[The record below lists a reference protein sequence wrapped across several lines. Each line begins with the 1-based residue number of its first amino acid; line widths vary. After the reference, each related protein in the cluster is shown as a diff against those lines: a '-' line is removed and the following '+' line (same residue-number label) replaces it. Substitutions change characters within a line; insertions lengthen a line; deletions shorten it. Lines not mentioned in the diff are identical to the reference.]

1 MFSQDKA
8 GDVPCKQDLG
18 LHHDRPSR
26 YAGSRSREAG
36 AAAACVSVQRL
47 AATCSESSLPKSSL
61 LVGGLAPP
69 LYLGRGMW
77 LVVLILV
84 LELRLLW
91 RCWSPV
97 CPAHEAL
104 PLMHCLRSHV
114 EELPYQRQD
123 RKPGEMKKKAVTIPK
138 NFQRS
143 HSPREYLA
151 LHLN

>member
-1 MFSQDKA
+1 MQA
-8 GDVPCKQDLG
+8 GSG
-18 LHHDRPSR
+18 LASRPSESLR
-26 YAGSRSREAG
+26 WFTLEGGWGCSCLRQ
-36 AAAACVSVQRL
+36 C
-47 AATCSESSLPKSSL
+47 AATRSDLQRVESKSSL

-143 HSPREYLA
+143 HSPREYVA